1 MGTLAIVVFIAE
13 SMGQLIERGV
23 NELHLPGS
31 LAGILVAALIL
42 TPEAINAIQATR
54 RGKLQRALNTLYGS
68 VLSTISLTV
77 PAVLVIGQITG
88 TEVILGL
95 EPYAMVLLALTL
107 FLLRPH
113 NRVLGSEGL
122 MLLVVF
128 LFWFV
133 LELV

>member
-1 MGTLAIVVFIAE
+1 M
-13 SMGQLIERGV
+13 
-23 NELHLPGS
+23 
-31 LAGILVAALIL
+31 AALIL
-42 TPEAINAIQATR
+42 IPEALNAFQATR
-54 RGKLQRALNTLYGS
+54 KGQLQRALNTLYGS

-77 PAVLVIGQITG
+77 PAVLLLGEITG

-95 EPYAMVLLALTL
+95 EPYAMVLLTLTL
-107 FLLRPH
+107 LLLRPH